1 MWLIIKFLEALF
13 GKFTRKDSHTLA
25 DEALVAQYLN
35 TQDDFLFS
43 ILYNR
48 YSSKIYAKCV
58 SMLKNM
64 EVAQDSTHDIFI
76 KVLTNISKFNQ
87 ESKFSTWL
95 FSITYNHCI
104 DQIRKN
110 KKNLFANVE
119 VEKLD
124 QEEEISDVFLM
135 ETNLLRLKHVLT
147 KMDDDEKTLL
157 LMKYQDDM
165 SIKEIGDI
173 LGKEESATKM
183 RIKRAKHRFKIIYD
197 DIYKKED

>member
-1 MWLIIKFLEALF
+1 MWLIVKFLEALF
-13 GKFTRKDSHTLA
+13 GKFTRKDSHALA

-87 ESKFSTWL
+87 
-95 FSITYNHCI
+95 
-104 DQIRKN
+104 
-110 KKNLFANVE
+110 
-119 VEKLD
+119 
-124 QEEEISDVFLM
+124 
-135 ETNLLRLKHVLT
+135 
-147 KMDDDEKTLL
+147 
-157 LMKYQDDM
+157 
-165 SIKEIGDI
+165 
-173 LGKEESATKM
+173 
-183 RIKRAKHRFKIIYD
+183 KIAVAEFD
-197 DIYKKED
+197 